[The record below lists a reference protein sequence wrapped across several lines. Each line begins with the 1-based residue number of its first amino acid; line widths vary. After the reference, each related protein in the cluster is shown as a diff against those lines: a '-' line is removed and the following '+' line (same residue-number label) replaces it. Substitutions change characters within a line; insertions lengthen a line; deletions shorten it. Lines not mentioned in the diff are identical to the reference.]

1 MRCDRPFYD
10 TQKDSSNISVFSRDV
25 LYLLQEW
32 VTMLAPRTEIKNR
45 FKNFLRTYVDE
56 KGHNVYKE
64 AIRKMVEN
72 NATSLVVNYTHL
84 ANEVQ
89 VRGGESGL
97 VEEEEEL

>member
-1 MRCDRPFYD
+1 
-10 TQKDSSNISVFSRDV
+10 
-25 LYLLQEW
+25 
-32 VTMLAPRTEIKNR
+32 MLAPRTEIKNR

-89 VRGGESGL
+89 VMIISYHQKRCSL
-97 VEEEEEL
+97 NAL

>member
-1 MRCDRPFYD
+1 
-10 TQKDSSNISVFSRDV
+10 
-25 LYLLQEW
+25 
-32 VTMLAPRTEIKNR
+32 MLAPRTEIKNR

-89 VRGGESGL
+89 VMMFSYHLKLSYIKRSSL
-97 VEEEEEL
+97 NAM